1 VSRADVPQ
9 LGAVV
14 NGGTTRFAATTDQSS
29 CSIRLYGRGEEVVDE
44 RELVPRGDGIF
55 TLAIEGVGH
64 GTPYRFV
71 IGGNALPDPYARAFL
86 HGVHGPATVYQSKH
100 AWRYDCVSRPLHEHV
115 IYELHVGTFTAEG
128 TYDSAAK
135 RLRDLVD
142 LGVTA
147 IELMPIASF
156 DGSRGWGYDGV
167 AHYAPYAPYGTP
179 DELRAFVDHA
189 HGLGLSVLLDVVY
202 NHFGPSGNYLRAYD
216 RRLFAHE
223 EASPWGEAP
232 NFASP
237 AMRRYVIDNALYWL
251 GEFRF
256 DGLRL
261 DATHAII
268 DRSPKHVL
276 EEMVEAV
283 AELEPK
289 RLLLAEDERNDP
301 TLVTRFGLDALW
313 ADDFHHATRVTLTG
327 EHDGYY
333 AAYQPGPREIA
344 RTISRGWL
352 YEGQPRPSDGK
363 PRGASA
369 DALTAEQFVYCIQ
382 NHDQIGNR
390 AFGDRLNHA
399 VTLDAYLSVSM
410 LLLFLPM
417 TSLLFMGQEWASSSP
432 FLYFTDHEAELGRMI
447 SEGRRRE
454 FEGFRAFSGHGEERS
469 VPDPQA
475 QGTFQQ
481 SKLDWHERDQAEHAR
496 VLELYRAALA
506 LRRSDRVLQDA
517 SRERLRCD
525 SFGEVLVVERW
536 HEEAR
541 RVLLVNFGSSSVA
554 FDELPSLGGI
564 PMERPLLSS
573 APQVV
578 PGSIAP
584 HTALILAARS
594 DDGVLRV
601 EIEAPAEASSRG
613 RRIEVR

>member
-1 VSRADVPQ
+1 VSRADVRR

-14 NGGTTRFAATTDQSS
+14 NGEKTCFAAATDESA
-29 CSIRLYGRGEEVVDE
+29 CSVRVYGTDGELAAE
-44 RELVPRGDGIF
+44 RELVPHGDGLF
-55 TLAIEGVGH
+55 ALDIEGIGH
-64 GTPYRFV
+64 GTPYCFV
-71 IGGNALPDPYARAFL
+71 IGEKALPDPYARAFL
-86 HGVHGPATVYQSKH
+86 HGVHGKAMVYESKH
-100 AWRYDCVSRPLHEHV
+100 SWRYDCVSRPLHEHV

-128 TYDSAAK
+128 TYGSAAK
-135 RLRDLVD
+135 RLHDLLD

-156 DGSRGWGYDGV
+156 DGARGWGYDGV

-189 HGLGLSVLLDVVY
+189 HGLGLSVFLDVVY

-216 RRLFAHE
+216 RRFFARD

-232 NFASP
+232 NFVFP

-251 GEFRF
+251 VEFRF

-283 AELEPK
+283 AKLEPK

-327 EHDGYY
+327 EQDGYY
-333 AAYQPGPREIA
+333 SAYRPGAAEIA
-344 RTISRGWL
+344 RTIMRGWL

-369 DALTAEQFVYCIQ
+369 QALTAEQLVYCIQ

-399 VTLDAYLSVSM
+399 VTLDAYLAVSM

-417 TSLLFMGQEWASSSP
+417 TPLLFMGQEWASSSP
-432 FLYFTDHEAELGRMI
+432 FLYFTDHEAELGRLI

-454 FEGFRAFSGHGEERS
+454 FEGFRAFSEHAEVRS

-481 SKLDWHERDQAEHAR
+481 SKLDWHEREQTGHAR
-496 VLELYRAALA
+496 ALELYRAALA

-517 SRERLRCD
+517 SRERLRCE

-536 HEEAR
+536 RDRQR
-541 RVLLVNFGSSSVA
+541 RVLLVNFGSSAVA
-554 FDELPSLGGI
+554 FEELPSLRGI
-564 PMERPLLSS
+564 PMERALLSS

-578 PGSIAP
+578 AGSIAP
-584 HTALILAARS
+584 HTALMLAS
-594 DDGVLRV
+594 G
-601 EIEAPAEASSRG
+601 
-613 RRIEVR
+613 